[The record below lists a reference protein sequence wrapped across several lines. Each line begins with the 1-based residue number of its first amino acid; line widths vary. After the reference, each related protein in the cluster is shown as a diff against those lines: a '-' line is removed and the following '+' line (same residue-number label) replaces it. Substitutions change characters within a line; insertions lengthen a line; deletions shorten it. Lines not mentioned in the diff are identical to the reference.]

1 MSGVKAS
8 VEIVVTLTIDVLD
21 FSCSIRARFLVA
33 DGFVRASTSSL
44 LCEICSRNLVVRNTS
59 TYTDKVLLDW
69 SRLDTGPVDGISKSD
84 PNTKN
89 GTTPTASQLK
99 ANFCLNNGKRQGKF

>member
-33 DGFVRASTSSL
+33 DGFVKASTHTVYNL

-69 SRLDTGPVDGISKSD
+69 SRLDTGFCRRNIKIRSQHQKWDHTNCK
-84 PNTKN
+84 
-89 GTTPTASQLK
+89 PTLSQL
-99 ANFCLNNGKRQGKF
+99 LSE